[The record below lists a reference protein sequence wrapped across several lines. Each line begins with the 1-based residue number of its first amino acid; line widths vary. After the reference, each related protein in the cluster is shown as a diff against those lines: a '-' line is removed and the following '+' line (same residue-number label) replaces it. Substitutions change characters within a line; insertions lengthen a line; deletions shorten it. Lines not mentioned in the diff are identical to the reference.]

1 LQEIL
6 SMILLL
12 IINYNKLDVL
22 DVQQFKKESKMNNN
36 LKNLIPLSVL
46 VTISICI
53 VLLKN
58 IIQDFNEYYGY
69 YDIAIFMLVQFI
81 LTFNI
86 YLTIKLN
93 RKGN

>member
-1 LQEIL
+1 
-6 SMILLL
+6 
-12 IINYNKLDVL
+12 
-22 DVQQFKKESKMNNN
+22 MNSN
-36 LKNLIPLSVL
+36 LKNLIPLSVI

-93 RKGN
+93 TKGK

>member
-1 LQEIL
+1 
-6 SMILLL
+6 
-12 IINYNKLDVL
+12 
-22 DVQQFKKESKMNNN
+22 MNNN
-36 LKNLIPLSVL
+36 LKNLIPISII
-46 VTISICI
+46 VTIAICI
-53 VLLKN
+53 TLLKN

>member
-1 LQEIL
+1 
-6 SMILLL
+6 
-12 IINYNKLDVL
+12 
-22 DVQQFKKESKMNNN
+22 MNNN
-36 LKNLIPLSVL
+36 LKNLIPISVI

-93 RKGN
+93 TKGK

>member
-1 LQEIL
+1 
-6 SMILLL
+6 
-12 IINYNKLDVL
+12 
-22 DVQQFKKESKMNNN
+22 MNSN
-36 LKNLIPLSVL
+36 LKNLIPLSVI

-58 IIQDFNEYYGY
+58 IIQNFNEYYGY

-93 RKGN
+93 MKGK

>member
-1 LQEIL
+1 
-6 SMILLL
+6 
-12 IINYNKLDVL
+12 
-22 DVQQFKKESKMNNN
+22 MNNN
-36 LKNLIPLSVL
+36 LKNLIPLSII

-93 RKGN
+93 TKGN

>member
-1 LQEIL
+1 
-6 SMILLL
+6 
-12 IINYNKLDVL
+12 
-22 DVQQFKKESKMNNN
+22 MNNN
-36 LKNLIPLSVL
+36 LKNLIPISVL

>member
-1 LQEIL
+1 
-6 SMILLL
+6 
-12 IINYNKLDVL
+12 
-22 DVQQFKKESKMNNN
+22 MNNN
-36 LKNLIPLSVL
+36 LKNLIPISII
-46 VTISICI
+46 VTIAICI
-53 VLLKN
+53 TLLKN

-93 RKGN
+93 TKGK

>member
-1 LQEIL
+1 
-6 SMILLL
+6 
-12 IINYNKLDVL
+12 
-22 DVQQFKKESKMNNN
+22 MNNN
-36 LKNLIPLSVL
+36 LKNLIPLSVI

-93 RKGN
+93 TKGK

>member
-1 LQEIL
+1 
-6 SMILLL
+6 
-12 IINYNKLDVL
+12 
-22 DVQQFKKESKMNNN
+22 MNNN
-36 LKNLIPLSVL
+36 LKNLIPISVL

-93 RKGN
+93 MKGN

>member
-1 LQEIL
+1 
-6 SMILLL
+6 
-12 IINYNKLDVL
+12 
-22 DVQQFKKESKMNNN
+22 MNNN
-36 LKNLIPLSVL
+36 LKNLIPLSVI

-58 IIQDFNEYYGY
+58 IIQDFNEYCGY

-93 RKGN
+93 TKGK

>member
-1 LQEIL
+1 
-6 SMILLL
+6 
-12 IINYNKLDVL
+12 
-22 DVQQFKKESKMNNN
+22 MNNN
-36 LKNLIPLSVL
+36 LKILIPLSVI

-93 RKGN
+93 TKGK

>member
-1 LQEIL
+1 
-6 SMILLL
+6 
-12 IINYNKLDVL
+12 
-22 DVQQFKKESKMNNN
+22 MNNN
-36 LKNLIPLSVL
+36 LKNLIPISVL

-69 YDIAIFMLVQFI
+69 YDIAIFMLVEFI

-93 RKGN
+93 TKGK

>member
-1 LQEIL
+1 
-6 SMILLL
+6 
-12 IINYNKLDVL
+12 
-22 DVQQFKKESKMNNN
+22 MNNN
-36 LKNLIPLSVL
+36 LKNLIPISVL

-93 RKGN
+93 TKGK

>member
-1 LQEIL
+1 
-6 SMILLL
+6 M
-12 IINYNKLDVL
+12 LDVL
-22 DVQQFKKESKMNNN
+22 NVQQFKRETKMNNN
-36 LKNLIPLSVL
+36 LKNLIPLSVI

-93 RKGN
+93 TKGK

>member
-1 LQEIL
+1 
-6 SMILLL
+6 
-12 IINYNKLDVL
+12 
-22 DVQQFKKESKMNNN
+22 MNNN
-36 LKNLIPLSVL
+36 LKNLIPISVI

-69 YDIAIFMLVQFI
+69 YDIAIFMLIQFI

-93 RKGN
+93 MKGN

>member
-1 LQEIL
+1 
-6 SMILLL
+6 
-12 IINYNKLDVL
+12 
-22 DVQQFKKESKMNNN
+22 MNSN
-36 LKNLIPLSVL
+36 LKNLIPLSVI

-93 RKGN
+93 TKGN

>member
-1 LQEIL
+1 
-6 SMILLL
+6 
-12 IINYNKLDVL
+12 
-22 DVQQFKKESKMNNN
+22 MNSN
-36 LKNLIPLSVL
+36 LKNLIPLSVI

-86 YLTIKLN
+86 YIIIKLN
-93 RKGN
+93 TKGK

>member
-1 LQEIL
+1 
-6 SMILLL
+6 
-12 IINYNKLDVL
+12 
-22 DVQQFKKESKMNNN
+22 MNNN
-36 LKNLIPLSVL
+36 LKNLIPLSVI

-93 RKGN
+93 MKGN

>member
-1 LQEIL
+1 
-6 SMILLL
+6 
-12 IINYNKLDVL
+12 
-22 DVQQFKKESKMNNN
+22 MNNN
-36 LKNLIPLSVL
+36 LKNLIPISVI

-93 RKGN
+93 TKGN

>member
-1 LQEIL
+1 
-6 SMILLL
+6 
-12 IINYNKLDVL
+12 
-22 DVQQFKKESKMNNN
+22 MNNN
-36 LKNLIPLSVL
+36 FKNLIPISVL
-46 VTISICI
+46 TSLAICI

-69 YDIAIFMLVQFI
+69 YDIAIFMLIQFI

-93 RKGN
+93 MKGN

>member
-1 LQEIL
+1 
-6 SMILLL
+6 LL
-12 IINYNKLDVL
+12 IINLNKLDVL
-22 DVQQFKKESKMNNN
+22 NVQQFKRESKMNSN
-36 LKNLIPLSVL
+36 LKNLIPLSVI

-93 RKGN
+93 TKGN

>member
-1 LQEIL
+1 
-6 SMILLL
+6 
-12 IINYNKLDVL
+12 
-22 DVQQFKKESKMNNN
+22 MNNN
-36 LKNLIPLSVL
+36 LKNLIPISVL

-58 IIQDFNEYYGY
+58 IIQNFNEYYGY

-93 RKGN
+93 TKGK